1 MALGAAEA
9 GTGVDCASAVVT
21 SLIWPLPLSAL
32 AALSL
37 PRKLDMEPKDD
48 NMPILPLVEPEAE
61 ADDLTE
67 ESESKLDMPRTAL
80 SPNPKKRRENE
91 GDVCIV

>member
-1 MALGAAEA
+1 
-9 GTGVDCASAVVT
+9 
-21 SLIWPLPLSAL
+21 
-32 AALSL
+32 
-37 PRKLDMEPKDD
+37 MEPKDD

-67 ESESKLDMPRTAL
+67 ESESKLDMPRTDL

-91 GDVCIV
+91 GEVCIV